1 MARATQR
8 RCEQME
14 REVARA
20 RRKKASA
27 QSGAWNRGS
36 QAKQD
41 TQTDSRPAE
50 APPPAPHQGG
60 YMCTDA
66 AWLVECVERLL
77 QFDTQQLAAMSDFF
91 HAASPGESAWHQAE
105 GGGGRG
111 GGKVVGPG
119 GGGHERGESSVKGGD
134 GGAGGEGGGG
144 MHSTSREGWRALVRA
159 LEVDSELDSRL
170 VPFVWPLHLSH
181 LSRSFWCTWARA
193 ADDRSHVPATPLAR
207 EEDGDGSSAQ
217 VPLAVR
223 MLLQVLEVYCLLS
236 PCASTTTTTSSSS
249 SAAARRWGGLGAGAV
264 VLPSLLCLSEGRGQ
278 GGPWYGRVRGAGAE
292 RVDAEEEGQA
302 GEGESSCL
310 VQGRARVLAADG
322 GVGSSGMAA
331 GDGDADES
339 GANGGAEAMEGR
351 VEGVGGERAEGM
363 GGVSL
368 EERGGVRSLFWFAA
382 GCGVPALFLE
392 RCVQIW
398 GERERERARK
408 SERERERVKEERRR
422 RRH

>member
-1 MARATQR
+1 MPPSAGVSKWSEKLRALVGKRQARNPVRGTAAAKRNKTRKRTRVLPKPRPQR
-8 RCEQME
+8 RIRVGIC
-14 REVARA
+14 APT
-20 RRKKASA
+20 RRGWLSA
-27 QSGAWNRGS
+27 WSACCSLTRS
-36 QAKQD
+36 SLRLC
-41 TQTDSRPAE
+41 QTFSTR
-50 APPPAPHQGG
+50 
-60 YMCTDA
+60 
-66 AWLVECVERLL
+66 RLL
-77 QFDTQQLAAMSDFF
+77 VSLRGTKLK
-91 HAASPGESAWHQAE
+91 
-105 GGGGRG
+105 GGGRG

-236 PCASTTTTTSSSS
+236 PCASTTTTNTTSSS

-292 RVDAEEEGQA
+292 RVDAGEEGQA

-398 GERERERARK
+398 GERERERAREN
-408 SERERERVKEERRR
+408 ERE
-422 RRH
+422 